1 MTDMGVPS
9 ECETS
14 GSLPGEDSMHLYMQ
28 DIGSYPRLTPEK
40 EKQLAIGCAAG
51 DPESIKA
58 MVSSNLQLVVSIA
71 KEYAGRGVPVLD
83 LIQEG
88 SIGLIAAA
96 KKFDPERN
104 LRFSTYATKWIR
116 QGVARCVMDHSGM
129 IRIPHYTAEK
139 MNKVFR
145 IRAELMQK
153 NGEEPT
159 ASQIAEL
166 TDLDEEKVRQLLS
179 LYPRTYSLDNPVG
192 EESDTD
198 LQAMIE
204 DLQAPQPEEEL
215 VRRELKNTMGTLLSL
230 LNDRQQQVLRLYY
243 GLDDGVTYSME
254 AIGNRMG
261 ISKQRV
267 RQIERQ
273 AVEKLKKLGADFG
286 LEDFLV

>member
-1 MTDMGVPS
+1 
-9 ECETS
+9 
-14 GSLPGEDSMHLYMQ
+14 MHQYMQ

-40 EKQLAIGCAAG
+40 ERQLAVGCASG
-51 DPESIKA
+51 DPECIKA
-58 MVSSNLQLVVSIA
+58 MVASNLLLVVSIA

-116 QGVARCVMDHSGM
+116 QGVARCVMDHSGL

-145 IRAELMQK
+145 VRAELTQK

-159 ASQIAEL
+159 PSQIAEM
-166 TDLDEEKVRQLLS
+166 TDLDGEKVRQLLS

-192 EESDTD
+192 EEADTD

-215 VRRELKNTMGTLLSL
+215 VRMELKNTMETLLSQ
-230 LNDRQQQVLRLYY
+230 LNERQQQVLRLHY
-243 GLDDGVTYSME
+243 GMIDGVTYSME
-254 AIGNRMG
+254 AIGNRLG
-261 ISKQRV
+261 ISKERV

-273 AVEKLKKLGADFG
+273 AVEKLKKMGADFG
-286 LEDFLV
+286 LEDFLA

>member
-1 MTDMGVPS
+1 MTDLRVPS
-9 ECETS
+9 ENETS
-14 GSLPGEDSMHLYMQ
+14 GRESGEDSMHQYMQ

-40 EKQLAIGCAAG
+40 ERQLAVGCASG
-51 DPESIKA
+51 DPECIKA
-58 MVSSNLQLVVSIA
+58 MVASNLLLVVSIA

-116 QGVARCVMDHSGM
+116 QGVARCVMDHSGL

-145 IRAELMQK
+145 VRAELTQK

-159 ASQIAEL
+159 PSQIAEM
-166 TDLDEEKVRQLLS
+166 TDLDGEKVRQLLS

-192 EESDTD
+192 EEADTD

-215 VRRELKNTMGTLLSL
+215 VRMELKNTMETLLSQ
-230 LNDRQQQVLRLYY
+230 LNERQQQVLRLHY
-243 GLDDGVTYSME
+243 GMIDGVTYSME
-254 AIGNRMG
+254 AIGNRLG
-261 ISKQRV
+261 ISKERV

-273 AVEKLKKLGADFG
+273 AVEKLKKMGADFG
-286 LEDFLV
+286 LEDFLA